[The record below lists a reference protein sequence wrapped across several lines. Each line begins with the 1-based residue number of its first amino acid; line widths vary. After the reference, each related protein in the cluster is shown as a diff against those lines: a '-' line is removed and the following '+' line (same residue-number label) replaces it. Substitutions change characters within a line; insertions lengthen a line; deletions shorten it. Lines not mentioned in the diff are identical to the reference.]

1 MQFILPGRKN
11 LQQSLHDSFCEQKL
25 IRKQAALLLWCR
37 YTTRSTPRSD
47 RWEHPR
53 ANIVATG
60 GGADSNI
67 RAVGPTIAADNTVN
81 LAADN
86 AIRLEASQNTWEQ
99 HGSNKSSSTSIGV
112 GYAAGAQN
120 GFTIEL
126 GVSQGKGKEGG
137 NITGEGMKIRG
148 DDGVL
153 VQAGGVLDLHEARDV
168 RSQSREVSVKKSGFG
183 IGAIGPPLPDKKAS
197 RDTTSTYSNTATVT
211 IIEST
216 NGGMP
221 LQGDQR
227 VALQG
232 VQVMRPRT

>member
-1 MQFILPGRKN
+1 MTLSGQLVNSDSRVLAGGTITTAPAPQN
-11 LQQSLHDSFCEQKL
+11 QQTSGAEVLSRNGDSIYCYLEHRGGL
-25 IRKQAALLLWCR
+25 NDGTVWSAIESAYAL
-37 YTTRSTPRSD
+37 
-47 RWEHPR
+47 
-53 ANIVATG
+53 
-60 GGADSNI
+60 
-67 RAVGPTIAADNTVN
+67 NTVN

-86 AIRLEASQNTWEQ
+86 AIRLEANQNIWEQ
-99 HGSNKSSSTSIGV
+99 HGSNKSSGTSIGV

-126 GVSQGKGKEGG
+126 GVSQGQEGG
-137 NITGEGMKIRG
+137 NITGEGVKIRG
-148 DDGVL
+148 DNGVL